1 MQLFCKYTLR
11 ADANG
16 ADMGKIL
23 WGISWLKWKLLLGNG
38 FCSFLV
44 KMKISILEEGDS
56 ILEEE

>member
-1 MQLFCKYTLR
+1 
-11 ADANG
+11 
-16 ADMGKIL
+16 MGEIL
-23 WGISWLKWKLLLGNG
+23 WGVSWLKWELLLGNG